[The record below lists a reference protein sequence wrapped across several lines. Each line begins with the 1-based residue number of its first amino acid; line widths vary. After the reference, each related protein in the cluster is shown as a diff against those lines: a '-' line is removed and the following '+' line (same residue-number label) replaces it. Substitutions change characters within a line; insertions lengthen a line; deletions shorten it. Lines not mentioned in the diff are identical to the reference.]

1 MTTTADLGIGLI
13 GAGHVA
19 YDAHAPAIA
28 RAAGVRLVGVFDVSA
43 ESAGRLAKRYDVSR
57 VYGALEELL
66 RDAAVEA
73 VIIALPNRLHREV
86 VERCAAAG
94 LAILCEKPLAH
105 NIEDARA
112 IVEAVERARVV
123 CQVGFNHRYW
133 AQNRLIKDL
142 VAAGFFGTIH
152 SFRSV
157 FSAKWDN
164 MVDASNYRYDLEQSG
179 GATMMDLTVHRID
192 LIRYLLGQEFASVTA
207 SLRHSAIPP
216 RVDDNVHLLGTL
228 SAVPPA
234 HWPPTGFR
242 RHWRI
247 PRRFTVRSAQP
258 IGRPR
263 A

>member
-142 VAAGFFGTIH
+142 VAAGILRDH
-152 SFRSV
+152 S
-157 FSAKWDN
+157 
-164 MVDASNYRYDLEQSG
+164 
-179 GATMMDLTVHRID
+179 
-192 LIRYLLGQEFASVTA
+192 LLSIGVLREMGQ
-207 SLRHSAIPP
+207 H
-216 RVDDNVHLLGTL
+216 G
-228 SAVPPA
+228 
-234 HWPPTGFR
+234 
-242 RHWRI
+242 
-247 PRRFTVRSAQP
+247 
-258 IGRPR
+258 
-263 A
+263 